1 MSLATVDPITSTA
14 QWGSKAAAG
23 DALSRSVNDKPFV
36 AIFVKE
42 DGSFGYSKA
51 NTDFA
56 SLSMMAMYLLEMA
69 HSCIRGKL

>member
-1 MSLATVDPITSTA
+1 MIATVDPIKPDA
-14 QWGSKAAAG
+14 DWGSKAAAG
-23 DALSRSVNDKPFV
+23 DALSRCVNHQPFF

-51 NTDFA
+51 NTNFA